1 MGVHNLFEKEEI
13 HIKRITVQD
22 RMCKMSG
29 SNYKP
34 YGVGGD
40 CCGLKLLKLGVTEMA
55 EMSCAGR
62 GHIVEPIENRRTL
75 KTRKVRNEKG
85 RWRNPRG
92 LGIL

>member
-1 MGVHNLFEKEEI
+1 M
-13 HIKRITVQD
+13 
-22 RMCKMSG
+22 
-29 SNYKP
+29 
-34 YGVGGD
+34 
-40 CCGLKLLKLGVTEMA
+40 KLLKLGVTEMA
-55 EMSCAGR
+55 EVSCAGR